1 MKGFKAFNKDMKC
14 HGFQYEEGKTYE
26 FPRAI
31 VCQEGAHFCI
41 NPLDCLNYYDLVSS
55 EFHEVESLPDA
66 KTQKN
71 TDDSK
76 VSTTKIKI
84 GARLGIK
91 GFVEAAVNFLLEN
104 STQFIRGIESE
115 LAASGDYPKLAAS
128 GDYSKLAAS
137 GDCSKL
143 AASGKCSKL
152 AASGDSSKLAASGK
166 FSKLAASG
174 DYSKLELN
182 GQDSV
187 GANIGMKGII
197 KGKTGNWITLAE
209 WKYDQDIDRHT
220 PICVKSAQIDGKT
233 LKEDVWY
240 TLKKGA
246 FVEVE

>member
-128 GDYSKLAAS
+128 GDYSKL
-137 GDCSKL
+137 
-143 AASGKCSKL
+143 
-152 AASGDSSKLAASGK
+152 
-166 FSKLAASG
+166 
-174 DYSKLELN
+174 ELN